1 MEVNIKDIVGNWNRG
16 VVLDKHSKYSV
27 VIGQNEWGHNIY
39 DTTRTE
45 VGEALF
51 QLKYRSDW
59 SQVHPLAQ
67 CLYDEAYPLFEK
79 VGFILPMAASNV
91 RARQPVTE
99 IARALANLA
108 SVPCYDNL
116 LLKAPGGVSLK
127 NLHTKEEKVEAI
139 GNSFSVNP
147 IITNQGQSNVLV
159 IDDLYHTGA
168 SMEAACAALSGYNK
182 ISNIY
187 VAALTWR

>member
-1 MEVNIKDIVGNWNRG
+1 
-16 VVLDKHSKYSV
+16 
-27 VIGQNEWGHNIY
+27 
-39 DTTRTE
+39 
-45 VGEALF
+45 
-51 QLKYRSDW
+51 
-59 SQVHPLAQ
+59 
-67 CLYDEAYPLFEK
+67 EK

-99 IARALANLA
+99 IAQALANLA
-108 SVPCYDNL
+108 GVPCSDNL

-147 IITNQGQSNVLV
+147 IITNQGQWNVLV